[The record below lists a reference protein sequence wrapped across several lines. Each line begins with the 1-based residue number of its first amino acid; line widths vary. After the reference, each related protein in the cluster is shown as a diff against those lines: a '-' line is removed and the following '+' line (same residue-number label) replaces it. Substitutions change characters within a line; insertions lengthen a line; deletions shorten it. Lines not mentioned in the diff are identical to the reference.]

1 MTLLVTIA
9 FFMAVA
15 GCFIMLEL
23 SPFVFLE
30 GLSGYLRP
38 KNHSMKNR
46 IKESK
51 KKKEPKGLKLLFEEI
66 KEILRLTGKS
76 EQFTMLCVLAMILFV
91 LGVMIALT
99 ICTFTVLLCEIYG
112 IQA

>member
-9 FFMAVA
+9 FIMAVA

-23 SPFVFLE
+23 SPFAFLE

-51 KKKEPKGLKLLFEEI
+51 RRKSLKD
-66 KEILRLTGKS
+66 
-76 EQFTMLCVLAMILFV
+76 
-91 LGVMIALT
+91 
-99 ICTFTVLLCEIYG
+99 
-112 IQA
+112 

>member
-9 FFMAVA
+9 FIMAVA

-23 SPFVFLE
+23 SPFAFLE

-51 KKKEPKGLKLLFEEI
+51 KKKEPKGLKLLFEEV

-76 EQFTMLCVLAMILFV
+76 EQYST
-91 LGVMIALT
+91 GTSDSSRSTALLSMRCRNIIT
-99 ICTFTVLLCEIYG
+99 S
-112 IQA
+112 